1 MQRESTIRGTILR
14 YPAHYRDQLNVI
26 VSEARC
32 LVEDDNF
39 EEAVN
44 MVSDKVKIQS
54 GLTDEEITKYILPYV
69 EIPDDIETEDE
80 IENMLQDTMKDWVVD
95 LLGMLTDRE
104 RLVLK
109 LRYGIG
115 DNQERTLEEVGIL
128 LNVTRER
135 IRQIES
141 KAMRKLKSSK
151 KIHSLESY
159 L

>member
-1 MQRESTIRGTILR
+1 M
-14 YPAHYRDQLNVI
+14 
-26 VSEARC
+26 SEASC

-44 MVSDKVKIQS
+44 IVSDKVKIQS

-69 EIPDDIETEDE
+69 EIPDDIETEDD

-141 KAMRKLKSSK
+141 KAMIKLRSSK
-151 KIHSLESY
+151 NIHSLESY

>member
-1 MQRESTIRGTILR
+1 
-14 YPAHYRDQLNVI
+14 
-26 VSEARC
+26 
-32 LVEDDNF
+32 
-39 EEAVN
+39 
-44 MVSDKVKIQS
+44 
-54 GLTDEEITKYILPYV
+54 
-69 EIPDDIETEDE
+69 
-80 IENMLQDTMKDWVVD
+80 MKDWVVD

-141 KAMRKLKSSK
+141 KAMIKLRSSK

>member
-1 MQRESTIRGTILR
+1 M
-14 YPAHYRDQLNVI
+14 
-26 VSEARC
+26 SEARC

-80 IENMLQDTMKDWVVD
+80 IENILQDTMKDWVVD

-109 LRYGIG
+109 LRYGI
-115 DNQERTLEEVGIL
+115 L
-128 LNVTRER
+128 
-135 IRQIES
+135 
-141 KAMRKLKSSK
+141 
-151 KIHSLESY
+151 
-159 L
+159 

>member
-1 MQRESTIRGTILR
+1 M
-14 YPAHYRDQLNVI
+14 
-26 VSEARC
+26 SEARC